1 MWPFYGNETWI
12 WFCLIPFLCMIIFMI
27 MMFGAARRCMRE
39 MAASGASGGNSVA
52 MSAGSRADGS
62 WRGMRGSMMRSC
74 MEMMSRQMA
83 PRETELQGAFRQWS
97 RNQEQKILE
106 LLDRMKTA
114 EPAEIAAALGIDE
127 EACVSLIQTLIL
139 EGKLKIGAVKKAA

>member
-1 MWPFYGNETWI
+1 
-12 WFCLIPFLCMIIFMI
+12 
-27 MMFGAARRCMRE
+27 
-39 MAASGASGGNSVA
+39 
-52 MSAGSRADGS
+52 
-62 WRGMRGSMMRSC
+62 
-74 MEMMSRQMA
+74 MA